1 MYVVS
6 TKSNFKL
13 EVINNDPTMV
23 MVGVRI
29 NVGNQDLARAPGSID
44 IFGRNMKTPPLT
56 RPRWFDFPLTREES
70 LQCDKKLTITFG
82 PSQDPEG
89 VIMIDSVKVLV
100 YEILICFIVKVNNL
114 CIG

>member
-6 TKSNFKL
+6 TKSRFKL
-13 EVINNDPTMV
+13 EVINNDATMV

-29 NVGNQDLARAPGSID
+29 NVGNQDLARAPGFMD
-44 IFGRNMKTPPLT
+44 ILGRSMVTHPFT

-82 PSQDPEG
+82 SSQDPEG
-89 VIMIDSVKVLV
+89 VIMIDSVKM
-100 YEILICFIVKVNNL
+100 
-114 CIG
+114 